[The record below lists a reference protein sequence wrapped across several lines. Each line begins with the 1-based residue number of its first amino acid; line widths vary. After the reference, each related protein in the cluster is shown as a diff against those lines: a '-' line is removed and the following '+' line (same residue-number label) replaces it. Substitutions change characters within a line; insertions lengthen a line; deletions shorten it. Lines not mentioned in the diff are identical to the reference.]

1 MSFRLDLRIPIVNL
15 VYMLRTKKVMLSKCL
30 SVNQIWKSKETT
42 QQEEKILSRY
52 NCDNPGSKTKA
63 RYWSC
68 YQWRGGAKVDT
79 NVNAIRRPLE
89 RCRDPT
95 VACFIMMKLSMIGM
109 CFGHYNAQLIARIS
123 TALIV
128 GFLVGIFCCGVRI
141 LQFYYWDK
149 SLIHDVFMLGV
160 MPTMADMIIHIDPLW
175 KYCILIGPL
184 LTGTLAAIIFYVITH
199 IKRKI

>member
-1 MSFRLDLRIPIVNL
+1 MLMQYGDLFL
-15 VYMLRTKKVMLSKCL
+15 K
-30 SVNQIWKSKETT
+30 
-42 QQEEKILSRY
+42 
-52 NCDNPGSKTKA
+52 
-63 RYWSC
+63 
-68 YQWRGGAKVDT
+68 
-79 NVNAIRRPLE
+79 
-89 RCRDPT
+89 RCRDST
-95 VACFIMMKLSMIGM
+95 VACFIMMKLYHDWDVFWTLQ
-109 CFGHYNAQLIARIS
+109 CTLHCIS

-160 MPTMADMIIHIDPLW
+160 LTTMADMIIHINHYGNIAFW
-175 KYCILIGPL
+175 IEPL